1 MLLKT
6 AFSLCIELLNNV
18 IQLFFLLIHWLTDER
33 VGDCPL
39 FVTCYFRLFF
49 CVADNVVFS
58 LIWNQQTS
66 SGQDVL
72 AVVDAIQHGRIHET
86 HSFSHRHT
94 CCDCS
99 VYCSHTG
106 FYSTNTGI
114 LINFILFQRKTHTVH
129 L

>member
-6 AFSLCIELLNNV
+6 AFSLCIELLNSV
-18 IQLFFLLIHWLTDER
+18 IQLFFLLIHWLTDEC
-33 VGDCPL
+33 VGDCHL

-49 CVADNVVFS
+49 CVADNVTFS

-72 AVVDAIQHGRIHET
+72 AVVDAIQHVRIHET

-99 VYCSHTG
+99 VYCSDTG
-106 FYSTNTGI
+106 FHSTDTGI
-114 LINFILFQRKTHTVH
+114 LINSILFQSKMHTVH